1 MANMEGVKR
10 LVDGA
15 VERGLLHG
23 LHTRCYKDGACVLDH
38 GAGHADAEKQL
49 PLDGDTIC
57 RFYSMTKPVVGVAIL
72 MLRDEGLLALDDP
85 VSKHVPEWRDGD
97 ISVRKDDGTLEK
109 ARRPITI
116 VDLLT
121 HTAGLDYGFWPDE
134 VSKTAKY
141 YRELALEIPHAI
153 TGHTEAKEP
162 PVRSLQEFC
171 TRLQRVPL
179 SHQPGE
185 RFQYSVSIDVLGRV
199 VEAIHGSLRGFFQE
213 RIFTPLGMKDTDFG
227 VPEEK
232 LDRFAS
238 LFSAKI
244 GGKTP
249 KSVTYELIPGP
260 IGSRDKST
268 VYLLGGPQSKVH
280 SGGGGLVSTSDDYC
294 KFARM
299 LVTGAAGG
307 VRFLSEQSLADMRA
321 DHLGPRGIV
330 KASLAAA
337 YDGFGLTVAV
347 TTDAGRSHGRQHSGK
362 GTHSWGGAANTGFL
376 VDPVNDVVVVI
387 TAQLLG
393 YNLTVPTLRAK
404 VMLACYQCLAGEEV
418 DVEAV
423 LAAVGPGEFA
433 G

>member
-97 ISVRKDDGTLEK
+97 IS
-109 ARRPITI
+109 
-116 VDLLT
+116 
-121 HTAGLDYGFWPDE
+121 
-134 VSKTAKY
+134 
-141 YRELALEIPHAI
+141 
-153 TGHTEAKEP
+153 AKEP

-423 LAAVGPGEFA
+423 LAALAMSYFRPTRSSL
-433 G
+433 